1 MNKPTVKQM
10 KTKELKPNPR
20 NPRLI
25 DAAIE
30 PVAKSIKEYG
40 FLVPIVVNE
49 DNVVLSGHAR
59 LAAAKSLE
67 MEKVPTIIAKG
78 LSDSQ
83 QNAFMLADNRLS
95 ENASY
100 DMDKLT
106 ELLKELTDV
115 EFEMES
121 TGFTSD
127 EIDAFISNSTSDLD
141 DILGLSEEEADEV
154 TVDASDGNDAAEEDT
169 RHMHRMMLLLNSEQ
183 RDDILEAIN
192 KFKSDSNKPVSNG
205 ECVQAI
211 ALEFLK

>member
-49 DNVVLSGHAR
+49 ENVVLSGHAR

-78 LSDSQ
+78 LSDTQ

-127 EIDAFISNSTSDLD
+127 EIDAFIANSTSDLD

-154 TVDASDGNDAAEEDT
+154 TIDAEDGDDAAEEDT

-183 RDDILEAIN
+183 RDDILDAIQ
-192 KFKSDSNKPVSNG
+192 KVKASSDKPVSNG
-205 ECVQAI
+205 ECVQKI